1 MRKKRREEKREKR
14 KGGGGGGKEG
24 RRKEKKE
31 TEVDGRLD
39 TASRTRSPPPSLLA
53 VENIG
58 LNLCPVIALSLI
70 PLRRT
75 RLCDQSRAS
84 FKTAAEPT
92 RRWLRAAGIASL
104 EFDEGPG

>member
-1 MRKKRREEKREKR
+1 MRKKRREEKREKI
-14 KGGGGGGKEG
+14 KGGRGKEG